1 MIQLWH
7 FSLAPGCSVQSDN
20 NQMVG
25 RIFKI
30 TPKMSQQACHSS
42 HVHTRSAASAS
53 AAASAGMLH
62 PARILRMFPDLQ
74 TRESVRHPI
83 IIHMFHL
90 TFSMQSH
97 PEAHPESAYRCRI
110 SSGAAR
116 YFVLVYGPLQHPW
129 RGWPILQV
137 NSIPPVPRR
146 RPTSPETF
154 KCLLTD

>member
-42 HVHTRSAASAS
+42 HVHTRKRCLCLSCCIRRYAAPST
-53 AAASAGMLH
+53 H
-62 PARILRMFPDLQ
+62 LRMFPDLQ

-90 TFSMQSH
+90 TFNMQSH
-97 PEAHPESAYRCRI
+97 PEAQPESAYRCRI

-116 YFVLVYGPLQHPW
+116 YFLLVYGPLQHPW